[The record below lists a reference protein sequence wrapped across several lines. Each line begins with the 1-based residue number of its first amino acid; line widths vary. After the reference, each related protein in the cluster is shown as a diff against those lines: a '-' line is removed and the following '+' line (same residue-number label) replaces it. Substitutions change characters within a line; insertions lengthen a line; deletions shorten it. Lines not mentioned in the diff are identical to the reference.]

1 MSSCQLQ
8 GQSGAPPGSQQGGL
22 LQEKGGAAPGHSR
35 GSWRHGVCTRV
46 CSPVHTCFQIVFCH
60 GVGVSHADCSRG
72 FARPALRVTPGLG
85 SGSGCLGDRAPPWAH
100 GVSARTSPWLVPLP
114 RAQGWGRRRVG
125 SAVPALVTV
134 LGTQG
139 LPGGGCSLK
148 VTHHLGLAALWM
160 GIVIPDSLRP
170 PPQGASA
177 AHLEH
182 GLRSW
187 PGWPRAGSG
196 GEGGLPDRGVEGTPM
211 PPSLHPPASPEVWG
225 GISISKP
232 SLWLFKST
240 SFRLGGLTLLL
251 SFLARN
257 QFLL

>member
-1 MSSCQLQ
+1 MIGPLPGPTGCPPGPPPGWRLCPELRA
-8 GQSGAPPGSQQGGL
+8 GGEDGSGALFQPWSPSSGL
-22 LQEKGGAAPGHSR
+22 R
-35 GSWRHGVCTRV
+35 GS
-46 CSPVHTCFQIVFCH
+46 
-60 GVGVSHADCSRG
+60 
-72 FARPALRVTPGLG
+72 L
-85 SGSGCLGDRAPPWAH
+85 
-100 GVSARTSPWLVPLP
+100 
-114 RAQGWGRRRVG
+114 
-125 SAVPALVTV
+125 
-134 LGTQG
+134 
-139 LPGGGCSLK
+139 GGGCSLK

-177 AHLEH
+177 VHLEH

>member
-1 MSSCQLQ
+1 M
-8 GQSGAPPGSQQGGL
+8 
-22 LQEKGGAAPGHSR
+22 
-35 GSWRHGVCTRV
+35 

-60 GVGVSHADCSRG
+60 GIGVSHADCSRG
-72 FARPALRVTPGLG
+72 FARPALRVTPALG

-100 GVSARTSPWLVPLP
+100 GVSTRTSPCLAPLP
-114 RAQGWGRRRVG
+114 QAQGVLFQPWSPSSGLRG
-125 SAVPALVTV
+125 S
-134 LGTQG
+134 LGG
-139 LPGGGCSLK
+139 ALK
-148 VTHHLGLAALWM
+148 VTHHLGLPALWM
-160 GIVIPDSLRP
+160 GIVTPDSWRP
-170 PPQGASA
+170 QPQGASA
-177 AHLEH
+177 THLEH

-196 GEGGLPDRGVEGTPM
+196 GEGGLPDRGVEGTPRM
-211 PPSLHPPASPEVWG
+211 CTQGLWPPRPPSLCPLASPEVRG

-251 SFLARN
+251 PFLARN